1 MIIEVYQSGD
11 GQEQAVRFASDQG
24 ETFNSYVVNGE
35 FLLLQE
41 ARQVNFD
48 GDEPDLEELLLG
60 KIFTRTRTEE
70 EENDA

>member
-1 MIIEVYQSGD
+1 MIIEVYQTGD
-11 GQEQAVRFASDQG
+11 GTEQAVRFVSDMG

-48 GDEPDLEELLLG
+48 GDEPELEEILLG
-60 KIFTRTRTEE
+60 KVFTRTRTEE
-70 EENDA
+70 ENDA

>member
-1 MIIEVYQSGD
+1 M
-11 GQEQAVRFASDQG
+11 RFVSDMG

-48 GDEPDLEELLLG
+48 GDEPELEEILLG
-60 KIFTRTRTEE
+60 KVFTRTRTEE
-70 EENDA
+70 ENDA